1 MVKNGMDHGL
11 QYNYIIL
18 TGSIDKA
25 SYFMK
30 DLTSIRKFLQEKN
43 DIDVTTEENIIDYHT
58 TINWGL
64 WMSKEAYDA
73 QEKAIQEA
81 SYVCEDHDIYA
92 WGDGS
97 GYDYWVVKQ
106 EEDNYVM
113 VTVKMKTEREWS
125 EEDLTKLDLKVFFI
139 INSLSI

>member
-1 MVKNGMDHGL
+1 MDHRL

-64 WMSKEAYDA
+64 
-73 QEKAIQEA
+73 
-81 SYVCEDHDIYA
+81 
-92 WGDGS
+92 
-97 GYDYWVVKQ
+97 
-106 EEDNYVM
+106 
-113 VTVKMKTEREWS
+113 
-125 EEDLTKLDLKVFFI
+125 
-139 INSLSI
+139 